1 MNKDVIDEQ
10 IKQLGIHE
18 LRTLA
23 REMGVKSPTTK
34 KRDELIAAIRAIKS
48 KEVEPQFNN
57 KFGRPVKKHSE
68 QRDLILKLLASG
80 DEELEDKIRKNQD
93 QDFGEIVFEQ
103 NITDPNIIITYKT
116 IIVEGVLRKTKKGTY
131 YFLNYQKLSEKTYIV
146 VEDSFITKH
155 NLLIG
160 DYIYGEAYYENK
172 DGLAYLK
179 MISQI
184 NGVLYDENIVKKD
197 NTLIVPNKVLEAPDF
212 KMGQSKAV
220 AVSDINQ
227 AIEYIKPRAEKFYEQ
242 GIKCLVVGLEISIE
256 TLLKIER
263 INGLFPIISTYED
276 MATFSKEKL
285 IDAQNHALSL
295 FNHDKNV
302 VVFILNT
309 LQIFDTLNVACKGN
323 EEEIGYLIRKTIAQC
338 KATEI
343 SSISVYTLY
352 NSDKQESYSKE
363 IKTILKIIQN

>member
-1 MNKDVIDEQ
+1 
-10 IKQLGIHE
+10 
-18 LRTLA
+18 
-23 REMGVKSPTTK
+23 
-34 KRDELIAAIRAIKS
+34 
-48 KEVEPQFNN
+48 
-57 KFGRPVKKHSE
+57 
-68 QRDLILKLLASG
+68 
-80 DEELEDKIRKNQD
+80 
-93 QDFGEIVFEQ
+93 
-103 NITDPNIIITYKT
+103 
-116 IIVEGVLRKTKKGTY
+116 
-131 YFLNYQKLSEKTYIV
+131 
-146 VEDSFITKH
+146 
-155 NLLIG
+155 
-160 DYIYGEAYYENK
+160 
-172 DGLAYLK
+172 

-184 NGVLYDENIVKKD
+184 NGVLFDENIVKKD

-338 KATEI
+338 KATET